1 MADGTGVWRSPA
13 TLSQELRAWEPVP
26 TCTLST
32 PLTEGGGTAQLP
44 QALACLTHGFGTCF
58 ICAAPKV
65 SVPPHGPRAGRSGPP
80 SLDRGHH
87 PALPASVPHNMLH
100 IYTLPGGRRRPVL
113 GMRRAKKEE
122 REWSLLTARAAA
134 AQEKPACSF
143 ISTAPGLLSCSWK
156 SVRFK
161 RVQGVGGAA
170 HLTPERGHGRQQH
183 RKGLVGGLPVHPE
196 AVDAG
201 VLGVAPVSQDAQLH
215 HLVRGHFRIL
225 QREKQ
230 RLRIRRLEGRRPY
243 PGPDTLSL
251 RPLQRNQTSK
261 ILSSGPGTEFPAGG
275 PRSPRAF

>member
-58 ICAAPKV
+58 ICAAPEV

-113 GMRRAKKEE
+113 GTRRAKKEE
-122 REWSLLTARAAA
+122 REWSLLTARAARRTGKARVFFHLHCARAPFLLLEVSALQACAGSWGCCTPNPGEGAWPAA
-134 AQEKPACSF
+134 AQ
-143 ISTAPGLLSCSWK
+143 
-156 SVRFK
+156 
-161 RVQGVGGAA
+161 
-170 HLTPERGHGRQQH
+170 
-183 RKGLVGGLPVHPE
+183 
-196 AVDAG
+196 
-201 VLGVAPVSQDAQLH
+201 
-215 HLVRGHFRIL
+215 
-225 QREKQ
+225 
-230 RLRIRRLEGRRPY
+230 RRP
-243 PGPDTLSL
+243 
-251 RPLQRNQTSK
+251 
-261 ILSSGPGTEFPAGG
+261 SGRA
-275 PRSPRAF
+275 PRAP